1 MPYTYPPAAPTIS
14 GDLVTISRFLNDP
27 TQIARRLRTITEQRF
42 IADALLT
49 QRFTTDSG
57 SVSYETSEGIYADR
71 DPEAVNPGSE
81 YPLTT
86 LLAGAAQLAKTVK
99 WGEDTEITDE
109 SISRQKFSPVARGLT
124 KMVNSM
130 VKYVDSV
137 ALAAIAS
144 AVTQTVAAT
153 GSSWSTG
160 TPTILR
166 DILRVVATIRALN
179 QGFEPDTVVLD
190 DLTLANVMSDASIM
204 GLLPRENGQ
213 QPVITGNFPVI
224 AGLRFLATPN
234 LPTAATALVL
244 DSSALGGMVDE
255 NIAGPGYTGAGAGI
269 QVKSM
274 RKDDT
279 DSWRLRVRRCTVP
292 VVLEPAAAHKITA
305 V

>member
-1 MPYTYPPAAPTIS
+1 MSYTYPPVAPTIS

-57 SVSYETSEGIYADR
+57 SVQYETSEGIYADR
-71 DPEAVNPGSE
+71 DPEAVSPGSE

-86 LLAGAAQLAKTVK
+86 IVSGAAQLAKTVK

-109 SISRQKFSPVARGLT
+109 SISRQKFSPVARAFT

-137 ALAAIAS
+137 ALAAVAS
-144 AVTQTVAAT
+144 SVTQTVAAT
-153 GSSWSTG
+153 GGSWSTG

-166 DILRVVATIRALN
+166 DILKVVANIRALN
-179 QGFEPDTVVLD
+179 QGYEPDTVVLD
-190 DLTLANVMSDASIM
+190 DVTWAIVMSDPTIM
-204 GLLPRENGQ
+204 ALLPREDGR
-213 QPVITGNFPVI
+213 QPVLTGDFPRI

-234 LPTAATALVL
+234 LPTAGTALVL
-244 DSSALGGMVDE
+244 DSSALGGMVEE

-279 DSWRLRVRRCTVP
+279 DLWRLRVRRCTVP
-292 VVLEPAAAHKITA
+292 VVLEPNAAYKITS